1 MFFNLFLFS
10 VLLLILFSLIVFVW
24 YDARSKEEKKTEDN
38 PYQLP
43 ILQDR
48 LKQYFYDNTK
58 EELHYKHLTKQ
69 ELLKIKHQK
78 IYLHKALHECNLG
91 SAVAKRFVKEQIKGW
106 LQSTYQ
112 ITPENINFILPF
124 HDVFA
129 LSCQDKFEILMYR
142 YKTEYGAEAFS
153 KLLSDYE
160 LWNPKQREDTPYEI
174 TKEQIHRIFDIAGI
188 RLGFTDKLEIVAQR
202 LYQNYK
208 GHGPV
213 DELRDMNID
222 GVSAGVSGALSGNG
236 ESMERNDKITADSSL
251 KNSIWVFF
259 RGLMIHLSFL
269 SFSTTEELQ
278 KICRNIYR
286 YGKPGQLSA
295 VRGYIVNE
303 MMDGSRVVVVRPPFA
318 ESWSFFIR
326 KFDYRGVSK
335 ITDLIIDQNA
345 SLVITLLRLLIRGEQ
360 IIGITGEQGS
370 GKTTLLKS
378 LIQFIPPSYTLRV
391 QELVFEL
398 HLREIYPER
407 NIVSFRETAEIQG
420 REGLDLQKKTDGTV
434 NIIGEVASAP
444 VASWLVMVSQVAS
457 KYTIFTHHAKTTKH
471 LVMALRNDLMI
482 TGAFQNEHAA
492 QMQVKA
498 SIRFDVHVAK
508 DCNGHRYIERVSEIE
523 QNLQEEEIIVRDIIR
538 YERGKYHLFQIMSD
552 ATKDEIFTHLSIQ
565 EKDEYRKLFQKEERG
580 HENYT

>member
-112 ITPENINFILPF
+112 ITPENINSILPF

-236 ESMERNDKITADSSL
+236 ESMERNDKITADSNL

>member
-1 MFFNLFLFS
+1 M
-10 VLLLILFSLIVFVW
+10 
-24 YDARSKEEKKTEDN
+24 EGN
-38 PYQLP
+38 PYQLSN
-43 ILQDR
+43 LQNK
-48 LKQYFYDNTK
+48 LKQYFYENVN
-58 EELHYKHLTKQ
+58 EELHTKHLTKQ
-69 ELLKIKHQK
+69 ELQKLKHQK
-78 IYLHKALHECNLG
+78 IYLRKALHECNVG
-91 SAVAKRFVKEQIKGW
+91 SDVAKRYVKEQIKEW
-106 LQSTYQ
+106 LQSSNK
-112 ITPENINFILPF
+112 ITPENINFIIPF
-124 HDVFA
+124 HDVIG
-129 LSCQDKFEILMYR
+129 LNCQDKFEILLYH
-142 YKTEYGAEAFS
+142 YKTEHGAEAFY
-153 KLLSDYE
+153 KLLTDYD
-160 LWNPKQREDTPYEI
+160 LWNPQQREDTPYEI
-174 TKEQIHRIFDIAGI
+174 TQDQIHRIFDIAGI
-188 RLGFTDKLEIVAQR
+188 RLSFTDKLEIIAQR

-222 GVSAGVSGALSGNG
+222 GVSGGVSGALSENVHGITRDAMNGN
-236 ESMERNDKITADSSL
+236 SNL

-269 SFSTTEELQ
+269 SFSSAEELQ

-318 ESWSFFIR
+318 ESWSFFVR
-326 KFDYRGVSK
+326 KFNYLGVSK
-335 ITDLIIDQNA
+335 LTELITDEDA
-345 SLVITLLRLLIRGEQ
+345 SLVITILRLLIRGEQ
-360 IIGITGEQGS
+360 VIGITGEQGS

-482 TGAFQNEHAA
+482 TGAFQNENAA

-508 DCNGHRYIERVSEIE
+508 DSNGHRYIERITEIE
-523 QNLQEEEIIVRDIIR
+523 PNIYENKITVRDIIR
-538 YERGKYHLFQIMSD
+538 YESGRYLLVQPVSE
-552 ATKDEIFTHLSIQ
+552 ATEEEMFTHLSTE
-565 EKDEYRKLFQKEERG
+565 EKDTYMLLFQSKGESWS
-580 HENYT
+580 

>member
-1 MFFNLFLFS
+1 MENNPYQFS
-10 VLLLILFSLIVFVW
+10 VLQDKL
-24 YDARSKEEKKTEDN
+24 KK
-38 PYQLP
+38 
-43 ILQDR
+43 
-48 LKQYFYDNTK
+48 YFYDTAN
-58 EELHYKHLTKQ
+58 EELCYKHLSKQ
-69 ELLKIKHQK
+69 ELQKLKQQK
-78 IYLHKALHECNLG
+78 MYLQKALHECNVG
-91 SAVAKRFVKEQIKGW
+91 SAVSKRFVKEQIKEW
-106 LQSTYQ
+106 LQTSCQ
-112 ITPENINFILPF
+112 ITPENINLLIPF
-124 HDVFA
+124 HDVID
-129 LSCQDKFEILMYR
+129 LTCQDKFEILLYH
-142 YKTEYGAEAFS
+142 YKIEHGAEAFAR
-153 KLLSDYE
+153 LLLDYE
-160 LWNPKQREDTPYEI
+160 LWNPKQVEDTPYEI
-174 TKEQIHRIFDIAGI
+174 TEEQIHRIFDIAGI
-188 RLGFTDKLEIVAQR
+188 RLSFTNKLEVVAQR

-222 GVSAGVSGALSGNG
+222 GISAGVSGTLSGKDG
-236 ESMERNDKITADSSL
+236 RMRDTIVRNTSI

-269 SFSTTEELQ
+269 SFSSEEELQ

-318 ESWSFFIR
+318 ESWSFFVR
-326 KFDYRGVSK
+326 KFDHLGVSK
-335 ITDLIIDQNA
+335 LTDLITDENA
-345 SLVITLLRLLIRGEQ
+345 SLIITLLRLLIRGEQ

-398 HLREIYPER
+398 HLREIYPAR
-407 NIVSFRETAEIQG
+407 NIISFRETAEIPG

-444 VASWLVMVSQVAS
+444 VAGWLVMVSQVAS

-498 SIRFDVHVAK
+498 SIRFDVHMAK
-508 DCNGHRYIERVSEIE
+508 DCNGHRYIERITEIE
-523 QNLQEEEIIVRDIIR
+523 PNLWGDEITVRDIIR
-538 YERGKYHLFQIMSD
+538 YESGRYLLAKEMSE
-552 ATKDEIFTHLSIQ
+552 ATKEEIFTHLSAE
-565 EKDEYRKLFQKEERG
+565 EKDTYIELFQWKEESG
-580 HENYT
+580 HENYS

>member
-1 MFFNLFLFS
+1 
-10 VLLLILFSLIVFVW
+10 
-24 YDARSKEEKKTEDN
+24 
-38 PYQLP
+38 
-43 ILQDR
+43 
-48 LKQYFYDNTK
+48 
-58 EELHYKHLTKQ
+58 
-69 ELLKIKHQK
+69 
-78 IYLHKALHECNLG
+78 
-91 SAVAKRFVKEQIKGW
+91 
-106 LQSTYQ
+106 
-112 ITPENINFILPF
+112 
-124 HDVFA
+124 
-129 LSCQDKFEILMYR
+129 MYR

-236 ESMERNDKITADSSL
+236 ESMERNDKITADSNL

-434 NIIGEVASAP
+434 NIIDEVASAP

>member
-1 MFFNLFLFS
+1 MFFNLLLVG
-10 VLLLILFSLIVFVW
+10 VLLVLLIIIILFVC
-24 YDARSKEEKKTEDN
+24 YDGRSKEEKRVEDN
-38 PYQLP
+38 PYQLSY
-43 ILQDR
+43 LQDK
-48 LKQYFYDNTK
+48 LKQYFYDNVN
-58 EELHYKHLTKQ
+58 EELHSKHLTKQ
-69 ELLKIKHQK
+69 ELQKLKHQK
-78 IYLHKALHECNLG
+78 MYLRKALHECNVG
-91 SAVAKRFVKEQIKGW
+91 SAVAKRFVKEQIKEW
-106 LQSTYQ
+106 LQSSIK
-112 ITPENINFILPF
+112 ITPENINFVIPF
-124 HDVFA
+124 HDVLA
-129 LSCQDKFEILMYR
+129 LSCQDKFEILLYQ
-142 YKTEYGAEAFS
+142 YKTEYGTEAFC
-153 KLLSDYE
+153 KLLMDYD

-174 TKEQIHRIFDIAGI
+174 RQDQIHRIFDIAGI
-188 RLGFTDKLEIVAQR
+188 RLSFTDKLEIIAQR

-222 GVSAGVSGALSGNG
+222 GVSGGVSGSLSEKVDELMSDTING
-236 ESMERNDKITADSSL
+236 SSNL

-269 SFSTTEELQ
+269 SFSSTEELQ

-318 ESWSFFIR
+318 ESWSFFVR
-326 KFDYRGVSK
+326 KFDYLGVSK
-335 ITDLIIDQNA
+335 LTELITDENA
-345 SLVITLLRLLIRGEQ
+345 PLVITLLRLLIRGEQ
-360 IIGITGEQGS
+360 VIGITGEQGS

-508 DCNGHRYIERVSEIE
+508 DNNGHRYIERITEIE
-523 QNLQEEEIIVRDIIR
+523 PNIHEDEISVRDIIR
-538 YERGKYHLFQIMSD
+538 YESGKYVLVQPVSEE
-552 ATKDEIFTHLSIQ
+552 TKEEMFTHLSIE
-565 EKDEYRKLFQKEERG
+565 EKDVYMQLFQRKEEG
-580 HENYT
+580 YEDYT

>member
-1 MFFNLFLFS
+1 MFFNLFLFG
-10 VLLLILFSLIVFVW
+10 VLLLILFILIVFVW
-24 YDARSKEEKKTEDN
+24 YDGRSKEEKRTVNN
-38 PYQLP
+38 PYQLSF
-43 ILQDR
+43 LLDK
-48 LKQYFYDNTK
+48 LKQYFYDNTS
-58 EELHYKHLTKQ
+58 EELHSKHLSKQ
-69 ELLKIKHQK
+69 ELQKLKQQK
-78 IYLHKALHECNLG
+78 IYLHKALHECNVG
-91 SAVAKRFVKEQIKGW
+91 SAVAKRFVKEQIKEW
-106 LQSTYQ
+106 LQSNYQ
-112 ITPENINFILPF
+112 ITPDNINCIIPF
-124 HDVFA
+124 HDMIA
-129 LSCQDKFEILMYR
+129 LTCQDKFEILLYR
-142 YKTEYGAEAFS
+142 YKAEYGAEAFTR
-153 KLLSDYE
+153 LLLDYE
-160 LWNPKQREDTPYEI
+160 LWNPKHREETPYEI
-174 TKEQIHRIFDIAGI
+174 TEDQIHRVYDVAGI
-188 RLGFTDKLEIVAQR
+188 RLSFTDKLEIVAQR

-222 GVSAGVSGALSGNG
+222 GVSAGVSGALS
-236 ESMERNDKITADSSL
+236 EKEERNQGSNTIPEKSNIN
-251 KNSIWVFF
+251 NSIWVFF
-259 RGLMIHLSFL
+259 RGLMIHLCFL
-269 SFSTTEELQ
+269 SFSSSEELQ

-318 ESWSFFIR
+318 ESWSFFVR
-326 KFDYRGVSK
+326 KFNYQGVSK
-335 ITDLIIDQNA
+335 LTDLIIDENA
-345 SLVITLLRLLIRGEQ
+345 SLVITILRLLIRGEQ

-508 DCNGHRYIERVSEIE
+508 DCNGHRYIERITEIE
-523 QNLQEEEIIVRDIIR
+523 PSLQEEEITVRDIVK
-538 YERGKYHLFQIMSD
+538 YEGGKYLLIQPVSE
-552 ATKDEIFTHLSIQ
+552 ATKEEMFTHLSIQ
-565 EKDEYRKLFQKEERG
+565 EKDTYMQLLNEGGEER
-580 HENYT
+580 

>member
-1 MFFNLFLFS
+1 MFFNLFLFG
-10 VLLLILFSLIVFVW
+10 VLLLILFILIVFVW
-24 YDARSKEEKKTEDN
+24 YDGRSKEEKRTVNN
-38 PYQLP
+38 PYQLSF
-43 ILQDR
+43 LLDK
-48 LKQYFYDNTK
+48 LKQYFYDNTS
-58 EELHYKHLTKQ
+58 EELHSKHLSKQ
-69 ELLKIKHQK
+69 ELQKLKQQK
-78 IYLHKALHECNLG
+78 IYLHKALHECNVG
-91 SAVAKRFVKEQIKGW
+91 SAVAKRFVKERIKEW
-106 LQSTYQ
+106 LQSNYQ
-112 ITPENINFILPF
+112 ITPDNINCIIPF
-124 HDVFA
+124 HDMIA
-129 LSCQDKFEILMYR
+129 LTCQDKFEILLYR
-142 YKTEYGAEAFS
+142 YKAEYGAEAFTR
-153 KLLSDYE
+153 LLLDYE
-160 LWNPKQREDTPYEI
+160 LWNPKHREETPYEI
-174 TKEQIHRIFDIAGI
+174 TEDQIHRVYDVAGI
-188 RLGFTDKLEIVAQR
+188 RLSFTDKLEIVAQR

-222 GVSAGVSGALSGNG
+222 GVSAGVSGALS
-236 ESMERNDKITADSSL
+236 EKEERNQGSNTIPEKSNIN
-251 KNSIWVFF
+251 NSIWVFF
-259 RGLMIHLSFL
+259 RGLMIHLCFL
-269 SFSTTEELQ
+269 SFSSSEELQ

-318 ESWSFFIR
+318 ESWSFFVR
-326 KFDYRGVSK
+326 KFNYQGVSK
-335 ITDLIIDQNA
+335 LTDLIIDENA
-345 SLVITLLRLLIRGEQ
+345 SLVITILRLLIRGEQ

-508 DCNGHRYIERVSEIE
+508 DCNGHRYIERITEIE
-523 QNLQEEEIIVRDIIR
+523 PSLQEEEITVRDIVK
-538 YERGKYHLFQIMSD
+538 YEGGKYLLIQPVSE
-552 ATKDEIFTHLSIQ
+552 ATKEEMFTHLSIQ
-565 EKDEYRKLFQKEERG
+565 EKDTYMQLLNEGGEER
-580 HENYT
+580 

>member
-1 MFFNLFLFS
+1 MFFNLFLFG
-10 VLLLILFSLIVFVW
+10 VLLLILFILIVFVW
-24 YDARSKEEKKTEDN
+24 YDGRSKEEKRTVNN
-38 PYQLP
+38 PYQLSF
-43 ILQDR
+43 LLDK
-48 LKQYFYDNTK
+48 LKQYFYDNTS
-58 EELHYKHLTKQ
+58 EELHSMHLSKQ
-69 ELLKIKHQK
+69 ELQKLKQQK
-78 IYLHKALHECNLG
+78 IYLHKALHECNVG
-91 SAVAKRFVKEQIKGW
+91 SAVAKRFVKEQIKEW
-106 LQSTYQ
+106 LQSNYQ
-112 ITPENINFILPF
+112 ITPDNINCIIPF
-124 HDVFA
+124 HDMIA
-129 LSCQDKFEILMYR
+129 LTCQDKFEILLYR
-142 YKTEYGAEAFS
+142 YKAEYGAEAFTR
-153 KLLSDYE
+153 LLLDYE
-160 LWNPKQREDTPYEI
+160 LWNPKHREETPYEI
-174 TKEQIHRIFDIAGI
+174 TEDQIHRVYDVAGI
-188 RLGFTDKLEIVAQR
+188 RLSFTDKLEIVAQR

-222 GVSAGVSGALSGNG
+222 GVSAGVSGALS
-236 ESMERNDKITADSSL
+236 EKEERNQGSNTIPEKSNIN
-251 KNSIWVFF
+251 NSIWVFF
-259 RGLMIHLSFL
+259 RGLMIHLCFL
-269 SFSTTEELQ
+269 SFSSSEELQ

-318 ESWSFFIR
+318 ESWSFFVR
-326 KFDYRGVSK
+326 KFNYQGVSK
-335 ITDLIIDQNA
+335 LTDLIIDENA
-345 SLVITLLRLLIRGEQ
+345 SLVITILRLLIRGEQ

-508 DCNGHRYIERVSEIE
+508 DCNGHRYIERITEIE
-523 QNLQEEEIIVRDIIR
+523 PSLQEEEITVRDIVK
-538 YERGKYHLFQIMSD
+538 YEGGKYLLIQPVSE
-552 ATKDEIFTHLSIQ
+552 ATKEEMFTHLSIQ
-565 EKDEYRKLFQKEERG
+565 EKDTYMQLLNEGGEER
-580 HENYT
+580 

>member
-1 MFFNLFLFS
+1 MFFNLFLFG
-10 VLLLILFSLIVFVW
+10 VLLLILFILIVFVW
-24 YDARSKEEKKTEDN
+24 YDGRSKEEKRTENN
-38 PYQLP
+38 PYQLSF
-43 ILQDR
+43 LLDK
-48 LKQYFYDNTK
+48 LKQYFYDNTS
-58 EELHYKHLTKQ
+58 EELHSKHLSKQ
-69 ELLKIKHQK
+69 ELQKLKQQK
-78 IYLHKALHECNLG
+78 IYLHKALHECNVG
-91 SAVAKRFVKEQIKGW
+91 SAVAKRFVKEQIKEW
-106 LQSTYQ
+106 LQSNYQ
-112 ITPENINFILPF
+112 ITPDNINCIIPF
-124 HDVFA
+124 HDMIA
-129 LSCQDKFEILMYR
+129 LTCQDKFEILLYR
-142 YKTEYGAEAFS
+142 YKTEYGAEAFTR
-153 KLLSDYE
+153 LLLDYE
-160 LWNPKQREDTPYEI
+160 LWNPKHREETPYEI
-174 TKEQIHRIFDIAGI
+174 TEDQIHRVYDVAGI
-188 RLGFTDKLEIVAQR
+188 RLSFTDKLEIVAQR

-222 GVSAGVSGALSGNG
+222 GVSAGVSGALS
-236 ESMERNDKITADSSL
+236 EKEERNQGSNTIPEKSNIN
-251 KNSIWVFF
+251 NSIWVFF
-259 RGLMIHLSFL
+259 RGLMIHLCFL
-269 SFSTTEELQ
+269 SFSSSEELQ

-318 ESWSFFIR
+318 ESWSFFVR
-326 KFDYRGVSK
+326 KFNYQGVSK
-335 ITDLIIDQNA
+335 LTDLIIDENA
-345 SLVITLLRLLIRGEQ
+345 SLVITILRLLIRGEQ

-508 DCNGHRYIERVSEIE
+508 DCNGHRYIERITEIE
-523 QNLQEEEIIVRDIIR
+523 PSIQEEEITVRDIVK
-538 YERGKYHLFQIMSD
+538 YEGGKYLLIQPVSE
-552 ATKDEIFTHLSIQ
+552 ATKEEMFTHLSIQ
-565 EKDEYRKLFQKEERG
+565 EKDTYMQLLNEGGEER
-580 HENYT
+580 

>member
-1 MFFNLFLFS
+1 MFFNLFLFG
-10 VLLLILFSLIVFVW
+10 VLLLILFILIVFVW
-24 YDARSKEEKKTEDN
+24 YDGRSKEEKRTVNN
-38 PYQLP
+38 PYQLSF
-43 ILQDR
+43 LLDK
-48 LKQYFYDNTK
+48 LKQYFYDNTS
-58 EELHYKHLTKQ
+58 EELHSKHLSKQ
-69 ELLKIKHQK
+69 ELQKLKQQK
-78 IYLHKALHECNLG
+78 IYLHKALHECNVG
-91 SAVAKRFVKEQIKGW
+91 SAVAKRFVKEQIKEW
-106 LQSTYQ
+106 LQSNYQ
-112 ITPENINFILPF
+112 ITPDNINCIIPF
-124 HDVFA
+124 HDMIA
-129 LSCQDKFEILMYR
+129 LTCQDKFEILLYR
-142 YKTEYGAEAFS
+142 YKTEYGAEAFTR
-153 KLLSDYE
+153 LLLDYE
-160 LWNPKQREDTPYEI
+160 LWNPKHREETPYEI
-174 TKEQIHRIFDIAGI
+174 TEDQIHRVYDVAGI
-188 RLGFTDKLEIVAQR
+188 RLSFTDKLEIVAQR

-222 GVSAGVSGALSGNG
+222 GVSAGVSGALS
-236 ESMERNDKITADSSL
+236 EKEERNQGSNTIPEKSNIN
-251 KNSIWVFF
+251 NSIWVFF
-259 RGLMIHLSFL
+259 RGLMIHLCFL
-269 SFSTTEELQ
+269 SFSSSEELQ

-318 ESWSFFIR
+318 ESWSFFVR
-326 KFDYRGVSK
+326 KFNYQGVSK
-335 ITDLIIDQNA
+335 LTDLIIDENA
-345 SLVITLLRLLIRGEQ
+345 SLVITILRLLIRGEQ

-508 DCNGHRYIERVSEIE
+508 DCNGHRYIERITEIE
-523 QNLQEEEIIVRDIIR
+523 PSLQEEEITVRDIVK
-538 YERGKYHLFQIMSD
+538 YEGGKYLLIQPVSE
-552 ATKDEIFTHLSIQ
+552 ATKEEMFTHLSIQ
-565 EKDEYRKLFQKEERG
+565 EKDTYMQLLNEGGEER
-580 HENYT
+580 